1 MNSDFVIDTF
11 SNYLYVKKSLS
22 KNTIDAYT
30 SDIKKLADFTDEK
43 FPYNVSPD
51 DIVMFL
57 IENKKSGLKPTSI
70 SRYMVSI
77 KIFYKYLV
85 TKNKIDTNPAEYLD
99 PPKLWRNLP
108 DFFNLNEIEEMLSI
122 KGTKINDARNNA
134 IIEILYSSGLRVSEL
149 INLKI
154 KDIDFNEKTVKC
166 SGKGNKE
173 RYVPIGKLALDS
185 VKNYLKKRSKKYST
199 ENTDFLFL
207 NPSGKKLSR
216 IAVWYVIKSVSYK
229 AGIEKN
235 AHPHTFRHSFATHLL
250 EHGADLRVVQE
261 MLGHSDISTTQIY
274 THIDRNRLKRI
285 HKQFHPRG

>member
-1 MNSDFVIDTF
+1 MNSDLMF

-30 SDIKKLADFTDEK
+30 SDIKKLADFAGEK
-43 FPYNVSPD
+43 FPYHLSPD

-85 TKNKIDTNPAEYLD
+85 TNNKIDTNPAENLD

-108 DFFNLNEIEEMLSI
+108 EFLNLNEIEKMLSV

-134 IIEILYSSGLRVSEL
+134 IIEILYSCGLRVSEL

-154 KDIDFNEKTVKC
+154 RDIDFNEKTLKC

-173 RYVPIGKLALDS
+173 RYVPIGKLALNS
-185 VKNYLKKRSKKYST
+185 VKNYLKKRSRKNPI
-199 ENTDFLFL
+199 ENNSFLFL

-216 IAVWYVIKSVSYK
+216 IAVWYVIKSISCK
-229 AGIEKN
+229 AGIGKN

-261 MLGHSDISTTQIY
+261 MLGHSDITTTQIY
-274 THIDRNRLKRI
+274 THIDRNRLKTI